1 MHISYSIP
9 LVTILNVMIKD
20 AQKIMYFQNARREK
34 SYLYIIYNEKPTHT
48 HTHISTNIS
57 KLIIIN
63 IQDNCY
69 ELVIYY

>member
-34 SYLYIIYNEKPTHT
+34 FYLYYI
-48 HTHISTNIS
+48 
-57 KLIIIN
+57 
-63 IQDNCY
+63 
-69 ELVIYY
+69 